1 MSTFEFQKQFLL
13 ENKRIEELDDLLM
26 FPCPR
31 IVKEF
36 IQDTDDFVV
45 VFYAEP
51 TLCQTFISDVLTFT
65 RNATFETKYT
75 ITFALAPFSRF
86 NTFLSTVE
94 FYRNSRLLD
103 GETLSWNS
111 NMPFSKLSSRIQNSI
126 ARLTKLTIS
135 KDVHES
141 DLDKVL
147 DACGR
152 GSDRADLH
160 QLRSA
165 IQSPTFN
172 GNIDSYRQGCTER
185 RGQMLQ
191 QVALATPLMFA
202 MGPSNNLDVVKEL
215 VEELKCDI
223 NALCSQSYSALDYAF
238 MWHNIEFVKYL
249 ITYGAHLP
257 RALSEQTSSPFMKAT
272 IQHCRKIN
280 TSRQELSDS
289 LQGSKLRVVSSVLVP
304 FVYRPK
310 VKIKA

>member
-1 MSTFEFQKQFLL
+1 MSTYEFKKQFLM
-13 ENKRIEELDDLLM
+13 ENKPVEELDDLLM

-36 IQDTDDFVV
+36 IQETDDFVV

-51 TLCQTFISDVLTFT
+51 NLCQSFISDVLNFSRYT
-65 RNATFETKYT
+65 RFETKYT
-75 ITFALAPFSRF
+75 ISYALAPFSRF

-111 NMPFSKLSSRIQNSI
+111 NMPFAKLCNRIQDSI
-126 ARLTKLTIS
+126 ARLTKVTLS
-135 KDVHES
+135 KDVLES
-141 DLDKVL
+141 DLDMIL

-152 GSDRADLH
+152 GSDRGDLD
-160 QLRSA
+160 QLHSA
-165 IQSPTFN
+165 LQSSTYN

-202 MGPSNNLDVVKEL
+202 MGPSNNLMIVKEL
-215 VEELKCDI
+215 VEELGCDI
-223 NALCSQSYSALDYAF
+223 NALCSQNYSALDYAF
-238 MWHNIEFVKYL
+238 MWHNIDFVKYL
-249 ITYGAHLP
+249 ITFGAHLP
-257 RALSEQTSSPFMKAT
+257 RALSTQASNPLMEAT

-280 TSRQELSDS
+280 KSRQELSDS
-289 LQGSKLRVVSSVLVP
+289 LQGSKLRVVAFVLVP

-310 VKIKA
+310 VAIAC